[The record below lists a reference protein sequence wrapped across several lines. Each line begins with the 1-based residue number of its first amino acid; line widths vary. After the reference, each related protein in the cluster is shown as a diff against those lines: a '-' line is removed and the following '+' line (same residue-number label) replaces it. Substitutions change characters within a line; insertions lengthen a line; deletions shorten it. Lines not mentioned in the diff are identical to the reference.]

1 MIYLCPKL
9 KDMNI
14 ERLRIYDKCLRSN
27 KKHTAKEL
35 MVKINAVRVD
45 KFISSRNTINQD
57 LNTLKAN

>member
-35 MVKINAVRVD
+35 MDKINAVRVD
-45 KFISSRNTINQD
+45 KFIS
-57 LNTLKAN
+57 